1 MHKNR
6 PHAAPAGRLAVD
18 SKGGHKTVNL
28 KGARGPMQTK
38 RLLIVAAV
46 ALVWMAAV
54 FGRLGYLQLF
64 RHSEYMA
71 RAQRQQ
77 KRVIEITPKRGA
89 IYDRNMHPLAMSLQV
104 DSTFAIP
111 SELGDNKA
119 QAAKLLSGVLNIPRD
134 VLEAKF
140 ESGATFVW
148 VGRKLPPEKREAV
161 EALNLKG
168 IYFQKENQRFYPKRD
183 LAAHVLGFV
192 DLDEKGL
199 GGIEY
204 ELDEQIRGKSEK
216 IIVMADARQRWFDG
230 GEAQRERGANVVLTL
245 DEKVQY
251 IAERELGA
259 AIAKT
264 RAIAGTV
271 VVMNPSTGEILA
283 LANWPKFN
291 PNAAS
296 DVPAEARMNRG
307 VSALYEPGST
317 FKLITLAAAFDQGIT
332 QPEEVFDCENGAV
345 YVAGHRIRDHK
356 PFGLLSVADI
366 LAQSSDV
373 GAIKIALRLGA
384 PKFYDYIRAFGFG
397 QPTGVDLPGE
407 SKGILRRLENWSAI
421 SIGSIS
427 MGQEVGVTPLQLA
440 SAVSAI
446 ANGGLLYKPY
456 VIAEL
461 RRGDKALPA
470 EGVLAPAEPKRV
482 IHAETAATL
491 RRLMEGVVL
500 GGTGKLAHLDGWT
513 AAGKT
518 GSAQKIDPATG
529 RYSPTQLIASF
540 TGFAPISN
548 PAVTILVSLDSPV
561 GQHEGGQ
568 VAAPVFKRIAEQVL
582 PYLDV
587 PRDVP
592 LAPRLMQA
600 SYKNRDLADAGAL
613 EDFTPTDFSG
623 LPDQPP
629 VVISAPNPKERKN
642 ESPSV
647 TVAVDEGGEIEVPDF
662 SGKTMREVTEACI
675 RLGLEPV
682 LVGTSLATNQAPTA
696 GARVRRGAKITVQFG
711 TTATKIAKPH
721 QRARH

>member
-1 MHKNR
+1 MLRKR
-6 PHAAPAGRLAVD
+6 PHVAPAGRLAAD
-18 SKGGHKTVNL
+18 SKGGHRTFNS
-28 KGARGPMQTK
+28 RGDRGQLQAK
-38 RLLIVAAV
+38 RLLIVGAV
-46 ALVWMAAV
+46 AVVWMLAV

-64 RHSEYMA
+64 RHSDYMA

-77 KRVIEITPKRGA
+77 RRVIEITPKRGA

-134 VLEAKF
+134 VLEARF

-148 VGRKLPPEKREAV
+148 IARKLPPEKREAV

-204 ELDEQIRGKSEK
+204 ALDGQIRGKSEK

-230 GEAQRERGANVVLTL
+230 GEAQRERGASVVLTL
-245 DEKVQY
+245 DEKIQY
-251 IAERELGA
+251 IAERELAA

-264 RAIAGTV
+264 HAMAGTV
-271 VVMNPSTGEILA
+271 MVMNPNTGEILA

-291 PNAAS
+291 PNAANES
-296 DVPAEARMNRG
+296 PAEARMNRA

-332 QPEEVFDCENGAV
+332 RPEEVFDCENGAV

-356 PFGLLSVADI
+356 PFGLLNVEDI

-397 QPTGVDLPGE
+397 QPTGVDMPGE
-407 SKGILRRLENWSAI
+407 SKGILRRLENWSAG

-427 MGQEVGVTPLQLA
+427 MGQEVGVTPIQLA

-446 ANGGLLYKPY
+446 ANGGLLYKPH

-482 IHAETAATL
+482 IRAETAATL

-500 GGTGKLAHLDGWT
+500 HGTGPLARLDGWT

-568 VAAPVFKRIAEQVL
+568 VAAPIFKRVAELVL

-592 LAPRLMQA
+592 ITAKLIQA
-600 SYKNRDLADAGAL
+600 SYRREDLSETSDTSL
-613 EDFTPTDFSG
+613 DDFNPADFSA
-623 LPDQPP
+623 PP
-629 VVISAPNPKERKN
+629 EVHSPKPSAKPEPAP
-642 ESPSV
+642 PSV
-647 TVAVDEGGEIEVPDF
+647 TVALDEGGDIAVPDF
-662 SGKTMREVTEACI
+662 HGKTVRDVTETCL
-675 RLGLEPV
+675 RLGLNPV
-682 LVGTSLATNQAPTA
+682 LIGSSLAQDQSPAA
-696 GARVRRGAKITVQFG
+696 GAKVRRGA
-711 TTATKIAKPH
+711 
-721 QRARH
+721 

>member
-1 MHKNR
+1 MHENR
-6 PHAAPAGRLAVD
+6 AHSAIGGRRAV
-18 SKGGHKTVNL
+18 N
-28 KGARGPMQTK
+28 
-38 RLLIVAAV
+38 RLLFVAGAV
-46 ALVWMAAV
+46 AVCMAAV
-54 FGRLGYLQLF
+54 FCRLGYLQLF
-64 RHSEYMA
+64 RHREYLT
-71 RAQRQQ
+71 RAQHQQ
-77 KRVIEITPKRGA
+77 QHVIEITPKRGA
-89 IYDRNMHPLAMSLQV
+89 IYDRNMHPLAMSIPV
-104 DSTFAIP
+104 DSAFAVP
-111 SELGDNKA
+111 SEIADEQLA
-119 QAAKLLSGVLNIPRD
+119 VQLLSGVLGIPRD
-134 VLEAKF
+134 VLETRL
-140 ESGATFVW
+140 ESSRSFVW
-148 VGRKLPPEKREAV
+148 ISRKLPPDKKEAV

-168 IYFQKENQRFYPKRD
+168 VYFQKENQRIYPKRD

-204 ELDEQIRGKSEK
+204 ELDSKIRGASEK
-216 IIVMADARQRWFDG
+216 IIVMADAKQRWFDG
-230 GEAQRERGANVVLTL
+230 GQAQRERGANVVLTL
-245 DEKVQY
+245 DEKIQY
-251 IAERELGA
+251 IAERELA
-259 AIAKT
+259 TAISKT
-264 RAIAGTV
+264 HAIAGTAM
-271 VVMNPSTGEILA
+271 VMNPNTGEILA

-291 PNAAS
+291 PNAANEA
-296 DVPAEARMNRG
+296 PADARMNRA
-307 VSALYEPGST
+307 VTALYEPGST

-332 QPEEVFDCENGAV
+332 KPTEVFDCENGKV

-356 PFGLLSVADI
+356 PFGLLSVSDI

-397 QPTGVDLPGE
+397 QPTGVDMPGE
-407 SKGILRRLENWSAI
+407 SKGLLRRLENWSAV

-427 MGQEVGVTPLQLA
+427 MGQEVGVTPIQLI

-446 ANGGLLYKPY
+446 ANGGMLYKPH

-461 RRGDKALPA
+461 RRGDHALPA
-470 EGVLAPAEPKRV
+470 EGLLAPAEPRKV
-482 IHAETAATL
+482 IQPETAATL

-500 GGTGKLAHLDGWT
+500 NGTGSLAHLDGWT

-529 RYSPTQLIASF
+529 RYSPTHFIASF

-548 PAVTILVSLDSPV
+548 PAITILVSLDSPV
-561 GQHEGGQ
+561 GLHEGGM

-592 LAPRLMQA
+592 VGPRLVQA
-600 SYKNRDLADAGAL
+600 AFKRSGTSDSAAL

-623 LPDQPP
+623 LPEQP
-629 VVISAPNPKERKN
+629 SAEVPASKPR
-642 ESPSV
+642 ESKSPTLAV
-647 TVAVDEGGEIEVPDF
+647 TVAVDEGGDIQVPDF
-662 SGKTMREVTEACI
+662 SGKTMRDVTEMCL
-675 RLGLEPV
+675 RLGLDPV
-682 LVGTSLATNQAPTA
+682 LVGSSLGTNQMPAA

-711 TTATKIAKPH
+711 TPAPKIAKPL